1 MLGEGSSHKALP
13 GDDLCLRW
21 QKLTSLCGVQ
31 EALLP
36 GQALHRRVSSL
47 DSSMAA
53 GDPAGLLPHT
63 ALRRCLDAW
72 APLLIDECDFAAAFL
87 LLYKPIDEAQG
98 ARPGALRL
106 PRRCTSLPCSAHGR
120 PKCICIRTQHLP
132 RRSCARRAA
141 MSAALQFSPPLM
153 CLTSESETCSSQ
165 GLHAACRSAEALDGH
180 VPGRAAPRL
189 HRQRL

>member
-13 GDDLCLRW
+13 GDDRCLRW

-87 LLYKPIDEAQG
+87 LLYKPIDEAQTPAQERFGSHGG
-98 ARPGALRL
+98 ALPCPALPTVALSVSVSGFSISPGAAARAEL
-106 PRRCTSLPCSAHGR
+106 PCWRRCSSA
-120 PKCICIRTQHLP
+120 LL
-132 RRSCARRAA
+132 SCA
-141 MSAALQFSPPLM
+141 
-153 CLTSESETCSSQ
+153 
-165 GLHAACRSAEALDGH
+165 
-180 VPGRAAPRL
+180 
-189 HRQRL
+189 

>member
-1 MLGEGSSHKALP
+1 MVTVEDRQTPALELLLADQSFHESMP
-13 GDDLCLRW
+13 GDEPCLRR
-21 QKLTSLCGVQ
+21 QELTSLRGMQ

-87 LLYKPIDEAQG
+87 LLYKPIDEAQTPAQGPFGSRDG
-98 ARPGALRL
+98 AHPCHAL
-106 PRRCTSLPCSAHGR
+106 AM
-120 PKCICIRTQHLP
+120 
-132 RRSCARRAA
+132 AA
-141 MSAALQFSPPLM
+141 MSVSVSGFSISPGTAAPADLPTLAALQFSPPPVCLM
-153 CLTSESETCSSQ
+153 ASE
-165 GLHAACRSAEALDGH
+165 
-180 VPGRAAPRL
+180 
-189 HRQRL
+189 